1 MVVLT
6 GKVVTGVGSFS
17 YWIERLHEHYRRKTG
32 MSLFPGTLNV
42 LLEEGYSVPAGSLSL
57 EAEEYGGTV
66 SVYIVPCRIFDERAV
81 ILRPHAAEHGEDP
94 LDRNV
99 VEVACQVKL
108 RDKYNLRDGDVVRV
122 EVLTE

>member
-6 GKVVTGVGSFS
+6 GKVVAGVGNFS

-42 LLEEGYSVPAGSLSL
+42 QLEEEYSVPADSLRL
-57 EAEEYGGTV
+57 EGEEYGGTV
-66 SVYIVPCRIFDERAV
+66 SVYIVPCSIFQERAV
-81 ILRPHAAEHGEDP
+81 ILRPYAAEHGEDP
-94 LDRNV
+94 RDRNV
-99 VEVACQVKL
+99 VEVACEVKL

-122 EVLTE
+122 EVLTD